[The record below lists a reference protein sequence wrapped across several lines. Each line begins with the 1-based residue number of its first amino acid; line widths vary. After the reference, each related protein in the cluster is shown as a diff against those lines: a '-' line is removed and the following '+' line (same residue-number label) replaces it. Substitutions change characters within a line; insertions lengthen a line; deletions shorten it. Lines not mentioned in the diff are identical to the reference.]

1 MKEKRV
7 NRPAYRSIPAN
18 FNAFVTRPWAPK
30 EAMNIK
36 ASGTPPVLA
45 KTEAMATK
53 TLRLC
58 CPILTIADA
67 RAAPITAE
75 TSADANESLI
85 ESRKPWA

>member
-1 MKEKRV
+1 M
-7 NRPAYRSIPAN
+7 PAN
-18 FNAFVTRPWAPK
+18 FNAFVTSPWAPK
-30 EAMNIK
+30 EAMNMK

-75 TSADANESLI
+75 TSADANDKRI
-85 ESRKPWA
+85 DRRKPWA